1 MKVGKWLGCAFLVIL
16 VSLYF
21 FPFEIKSL
29 PGANT
34 KMLMAGLGLILV
46 PFQILTGE
54 QERGRINTDFLKLIL
69 WAVLVSFIGYISIV
83 YNETQDYG
91 YATYIVSMLVWLSA
105 ANLVVE
111 VIRRYHGYVTVSLLF
126 DYLIGVCVMQC
137 ALALLIQSVPFFHN
151 LANEL
156 MTVTL
161 SMEDRLYGIDA
172 SLDIAGTRFSAVLIM
187 IAYQMTHLKKG
198 SSDKMILYILMA
210 VFIAVVGNMI
220 SRTTTVGLI
229 LFVFYLFY
237 EGWTFSEEM
246 GTMVRKMFFYLAVM
260 ILVTIPILVYLYH
273 EDATF
278 HANIRFAFEGFFSL
292 AETGRWDVS
301 SNETLKN
308 MYVFPDNWKTWII
321 GDGYF
326 ANPYGADP
334 YYVGENWHG
343 FYKATDVG
351 YLRFI
356 YYFGVIGLAAFSW
369 FFCAVTAVCRKRF
382 PRYAMFFGFLLL
394 LNFLVWFKVST
405 DIFVVF
411 APFLCLAPEFLEDRV
426 EEVGTLDK

>member
-16 VSLYF
+16 MSLYF
-21 FPFEIKSL
+21 FPFEIKAL

-34 KMLMAGLGLILV
+34 KMLMAGLGLLLL
-46 PFQILTGE
+46 PFQVLTGTT
-54 QERGRINTDFLKLIL
+54 ERGRINKDFLKLVL
-69 WAVLVSFIGYISIV
+69 LAALVSLIGYISIV

-91 YATYIVSMLVWLSA
+91 YTTYLVSMLVWLSA
-105 ANLVVE
+105 ANVAVE
-111 VIRRYHGYVTVSLLF
+111 AMRRFHGAVSVSLLF

-137 ALALLIQSVPFFHN
+137 VLALLIQSISFFHN
-151 LANEL
+151 FANEL

-187 IAYQMTHLKKG
+187 IAYQMTHLVKG
-198 SSDKMILYILMA
+198 NFRKMIWYMFAAVILA
-210 VFIAVVGNMI
+210 IVGNMI
-220 SRTTTVGLI
+220 SRTTTVGI
-229 LFVFYLFY
+229 LFFMTYLVY
-237 EGWTFSEEM
+237 ERWRFDEKM
-246 GTMVRKMFFYLAVM
+246 GTMTRSLFYYLGGVLL
-260 ILVTIPILVYLYH
+260 ITIPLLVYWYH
-273 EDATF
+273 TDATF
-278 HANIRFAFEGFFSL
+278 YSNIRFAFEGFFSL

-301 SNETLKN
+301 SNEILKN

-326 ANPYGADP
+326 DNPYGIDP
-334 YYVGENWHG
+334 YYTGENWHG

-356 YYFGVIGLAAFSW
+356 YYFGVIGLVAFSW
-369 FFCAVTAVCRKRF
+369 FFFVVTAVCRKRF

-394 LNFLVWFKVST
+394 LNFVVWLKVST

-411 APFLCLAPEFLEDRV
+411 APFLCLAPEFLEDKV
-426 EEVGTLDK
+426 EDVGTLDK

>member
-83 YNETQDYG
+83 YNETHDYG

-137 ALALLIQSVPFFHN
+137 TLALLIQSVPFFHS
-151 LANEL
+151 LANQL
-156 MTVTL
+156 MTVTRA
-161 SMEDRLYGIDA
+161 MEGRLYGIDA

-237 EGWTFSEEM
+237 ERWNFSEEM
-246 GTMVRKMFFYLAVM
+246 GTMTRKLFFYLAVM
-260 ILVTIPILVYLYH
+260 ILVVIPFLVNLYH
-273 EDATF
+273 EDVTF
-278 HANIRFAFEGFFSL
+278 HKNIRFAFEGFFSL
-292 AETGRWDVS
+292 AETGKWEVQ
-301 SNETLKN
+301 SNEILKD
-308 MYVFPDNWKTWII
+308 MFIFPDNWKTWII

-326 ANPYGADP
+326 NSVDP
-334 YYVGENWHG
+334 YYVSRGDFKYG
-343 FYKATDVG
+343 YYMGTDVG

-394 LNFLVWFKVST
+394 LNFWVWFKVST

-411 APFLCLAPEFLEDRV
+411 DV
-426 EEVGTLDK
+426 V